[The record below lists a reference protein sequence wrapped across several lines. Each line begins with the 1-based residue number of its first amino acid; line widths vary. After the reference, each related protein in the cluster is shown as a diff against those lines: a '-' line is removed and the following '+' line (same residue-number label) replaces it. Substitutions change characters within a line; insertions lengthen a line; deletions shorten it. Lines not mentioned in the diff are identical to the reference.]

1 MMLEL
6 LRTGWK
12 TLRRPTLIY
21 HVGNR
26 TYKVFTLYGA
36 NHKAA
41 ELSGNSGAMQVKFW
55 KNQVLQIEPQLFGF
69 AMQRGEPI
77 LPFSVEIADAFIA
90 SKLKQ
95 ALQHPKKW
103 RPVAE
108 GLDFCRLHHL
118 GHKGMCLR
126 LLRKAEEELKTMY
139 LPQTSSHGDLH
150 IDNMILLNQQTKLID
165 WSMFNPRG
173 TFVTDYIH
181 YYNIREKVLSKESW
195 TRSILKRHPEIEALA
210 SQVGSTPRRLKLAYA
225 LARIS
230 GETLQSKY
238 LSRVATKQVEKYNY
252 VLTHLQHEF

>member
-1 MMLEL
+1 MMQEL
-6 LRTGWK
+6 LRKGWK
-12 TLRRPTLIY
+12 MLRRPTLIY

-26 TYKVFTLYGA
+26 TYKVFTPYGA

-41 ELSGNSGAMQVKFW
+41 ELSGNSGAMQAKFW
-55 KNQVLQIEPQLFGF
+55 ENQVLAIEPQLFGF

-77 LPFSVEIADAFIA
+77 SPVSVEIADAFIA
-90 SKLKQ
+90 AKLRQ
-95 ALQHPKKW
+95 ALEQPNQW
-103 RPVAE
+103 RTVAE
-108 GLDFCRLHHL
+108 GLDFCRLRHL

-126 LLRKAEEELKTMY
+126 LLRKAEEELNTVY

-150 IDNMILLNQQTKLID
+150 IDNMVLLDQQTKLID

-181 YYNIREKVLSKESW
+181 YYNNQVKILSKESW

-210 SQVGSTPRRLKLAYA
+210 SQVGSTPRLLKLAYA

-230 GETLQSKY
+230 GETLQSRY

-252 VLTHLQHEF
+252 VLTQLQHES